1 MATTID
7 IKNLIQKWADAKTEI
22 AELEKK
28 INKYKRLVDR
38 FMDEKGSNTVTS
50 SDYTLRRKEMSRATI
65 SKKNVPKKIWDEY
78 SKSSTYKAYYLSKKN
93 K

>member
-1 MATTID
+1 MSSTID
-7 IKNLIQKWADAKTEI
+7 IKNLIQKWAEAKTEI
-22 AELEKK
+22 ADLEKK
-28 INKYKRLVDR
+28 INKYKRVVDR
-38 FMDEKGSNTVTS
+38 FMDEKGNNTVTS

-78 SKSSTYKAYYLSKKN
+78 SKSSTYKAYYLSKK

>member
-1 MATTID
+1 MSSTID

-22 AELEKK
+22 ADLEKK
-28 INKYKRLVDR
+28 INKYKRVVDR
-38 FMDEKGSNTVTS
+38 FMDEKGNNTVTS

-78 SKSSTYKAYYLSKKN
+78 SKSSTYKAYYLSKK

>member
-1 MATTID
+1 MSSTID

-28 INKYKRLVDR
+28 INKYKRVVDR